1 MANSPMSDVIQH
13 LRTAVLL
20 RDGAGLTDG
29 QLLEDYL
36 RRHERAALAA
46 LIRRHGPMVW
56 GVCRRVLRN
65 DHDAEDA
72 FQATFLVLVR
82 KASSVL
88 PREMV
93 ANWLYGVAHHTAL
106 KARATTAKRRV
117 RERQVTQMPEP
128 AATEPHPWHDLQALL
143 DQEVS
148 RLPDKYR
155 VAIVLCDLER
165 KTRKEAARQ
174 LSVAEGTLAAWLARG
189 RVMLAKRLA
198 RHGLGVSGGALGV
211 LLAQN
216 ITSAA
221 VPTSAL
227 SNAIEAASLCA
238 AGQAVATGVIST
250 KVAAL
255 TEEVLNSMLKSKLKP
270 AVVVV
275 LAIAALG
282 IAVGALPYRTKAD
295 ESPPQAS
302 KSALPTQDQG
312 NLKET
317 VLALEKR
324 MWEAHTKQDV
334 DAFKNLLADD
344 FVGTDVRGDSYT
356 KEGVLRYVATNR
368 VVDPVMKNAR
378 VVVLNTTSAIVTYEI
393 RYRVA
398 SHDGQKPETV
408 VPRQATTAWAMRDG
422 KWWYVYCE
430 AKELGEDGRRWK
442 GPALHET
449 SFYRQVVRARLEDG
463 VDVERAG
470 GELMLKTIDGFW
482 TPATPAKGGPSTKRQ

>member
-36 RRHERAALAA
+36 RRHDRSALAA

-82 KASSVL
+82 KASSVRQ
-88 PREMV
+88 REML
-93 ANWLYGVAHHTAL
+93 ANWLYGVAHRTAL
-106 KARATTAKRRV
+106 NARATTAKRKA

-128 AATEPHPWHDLQALL
+128 AATEADLWHDLQPLL
-143 DQEVS
+143 DQVLS

-155 VAIVLCDLER
+155 VAIALCDLEG

-174 LSVAEGTLAAWLARG
+174 LSVPEGTLAARLARG

-198 RHGLGVSGGALGV
+198 RHGLGVSGGALGM

-221 VPTSAL
+221 VPTSVV
-227 SNAIEAASLCA
+227 SNAIQAASVCA
-238 AGQAVATGVIST
+238 AGQAAATSVIST

-255 TEEVLNSMLKSKLKP
+255 TEGVLKSMLLSKLKA
-270 AVVVV
+270 AVVLI
-275 LAIAALG
+275 LAFAALG
-282 IAVGALPYRTKAD
+282 IGASALPYRTMAD
-295 ESPPQAS
+295 EPPPRAS
-302 KSALPTQDQG
+302 KSALPKEDQA

-324 MWEAHTKQDV
+324 IWEAHTKQDV

-344 FVGTDVRGDSYT
+344 FVGTDVRGNSYT
-356 KEGVLRYVATNR
+356 KEGALRYVATYR
-368 VVDPVMKNAR
+368 LVDTVMKNAR
-378 VVVLNTTSAIVTYEI
+378 VVLLNATSAIVSYEI
-393 RYRVA
+393 RYKRA
-398 SHDGQKPETV
+398 SPDGRILETV
-408 VPRQATTAWAMRDG
+408 LPRQATTAWAMRDG
-422 KWWYVYCE
+422 KWWYVFCE
-430 AKELGEDGRRWK
+430 AKELGADGSRWK
-442 GPALHET
+442 
-449 SFYRQVVRARLEDG
+449 VRALNETDFHPWEFRALLG
-463 VDVERAG
+463 MHVER
-470 GELMLKTIDGFW
+470 GEVLKTIDDFK
-482 TPATPAKGGPSTKRQ
+482 TPAALAKEGSPKKRK